1 MTNPGT
7 MTKGTKMDML
17 EKCYTYITG
26 KGKYT
31 VVEWETEDNHLYF
44 DFVRHYTITIF
55 FHTQNKA
62 GK

>member
-1 MTNPGT
+1 MTKPGT
-7 MTKGTKMDML
+7 MTKGTKMDIL
-17 EKCYTYITG
+17 EKRYTYITG

-31 VVEWETEDNHLYF
+31 VVERETEDNNLYF
-44 DFVRHYTITIF
+44 NRVRHYTISTF